1 VSHFIQTRHPRA
13 DLEESAIMSMKRILL
28 FLLSC
33 IFCGQLSAAK
43 PPNVVF
49 FFSDDQAYDTV
60 GCYGNP
66 NVKTPN
72 MDKLGAR
79 GVIFDRHYNTTA
91 ICMASRANVMT
102 GKLEYKTGCNFS
114 HGPMSKSIW
123 AESYPVLLRKAGYR
137 TAFGGKFG
145 FAVVDDPTRG
155 GSESKF
161 DNLPMGDFD
170 FWVGGTGQTSYATKK
185 NKYLAKYADKYPHSS
200 RAYGAAGSEFVRE
213 SAKGDKP
220 FCLTIFFKAP
230 HRPTTPD
237 PMFDDVY
244 ADTTFR
250 KLPNYGR
257 AAGEHL
263 APQHKLGRQ
272 YPRFESW
279 GYDNDSSY
287 QAALATYNQQIH
299 GVDYAMGMIME
310 ELERQGV
317 ADNTVVIFSSD
328 NGFFNGSHGLGSK
341 VLPYEEGARVP
352 LIIYDPRHAAEGN
365 GRRSS
370 AVTGNIDIGATI
382 VDLAGISKPREMDG
396 RSLLP
401 IVHGR
406 KPRVRMSMPI
416 LNAWGPVGA
425 QCLSVVTEQYKFCYW
440 PFGEGMDPS
449 EELFDLKNDPYEL
462 KNIVADSKLRQELG
476 MMRRHYDAELRKLQ
490 LQAVDY
496 NDYQFY
502 GTLFDRNV
510 KWEDKKGLV
519 PRAFFKAAGK

>member
-1 VSHFIQTRHPRA
+1 
-13 DLEESAIMSMKRILL
+13 MKRILP
-28 FLLSC
+28 FVLSC
-33 IFCGQLSAAK
+33 ILCGQLSAAK

-114 HGPMSKSIW
+114 HGPMSKTIW

-145 FAVVDDPTRG
+145 FAVVDDPTARG
-155 GSESKF
+155 GSESKYE
-161 DNLPMGDFD
+161 NLPMDDFD
-170 FWVGGTGQTSYATKK
+170 FWVGGTGQTSYDTKK
-185 NKYLAKYADKYPHSS
+185 NKYLAKYADEFPHSS
-200 RAYGAAGSEFVRE
+200 RAYGAAGSEFVRD
-213 SAKGDKP
+213 SAKGEKP

-244 ADTTFR
+244 SDTTFR

-287 QAALATYNQQIH
+287 QAALATYNQQIY

-352 LIIYDPRHAAEGN
+352 LIIYDPRHAAAGK

-382 VDLAGISKPREMDG
+382 IDLAGISKPREMDG

-401 IVHGR
+401 IVHG
-406 KPRVRMSMPI
+406 KQPRVRMSMPI
-416 LNAWGPVGA
+416 INAWGPVGA

-440 PFGEGMDPS
+440 PYGEGMEPS

-462 KNIVADSKLRQELG
+462 KNVIGDNKLRQELG

-519 PRAFFKAAGK
+519 PRAFFKPAGK